1 MYGVY
6 VNMCGVVYVQD
17 CIRLYRLCCG
27 VIHIFFMG
35 VVLVRAAGIVF
46 SHRYWWLGLGLCGEV
61 LPGWCGYVGTGY
73 ECCDFWC
80 PWNVLFSCFVFCLV
94 IVAVVPISV
103 WGELCILWAWVLC
116 CGVVGIGSVVCCN
129 VVCVSGVCGYVIS
142 GWCVCEW
149 VMCPV
154 L

>member
-80 PWNVLFSCFVFCLV
+80 PWNVLFHALFFVWSLWLLFLYLYGVSSVFCGHGCC
-94 IVAVVPISV
+94 VVV
-103 WGELCILWAWVLC
+103 LWAL
-116 CGVVGIGSVVCCN
+116 GVWCAAML
-129 VVCVSGVCGYVIS
+129 CVSLGFV
-142 GWCVCEW
+142 
-149 VMCPV
+149 VM
-154 L
+154 